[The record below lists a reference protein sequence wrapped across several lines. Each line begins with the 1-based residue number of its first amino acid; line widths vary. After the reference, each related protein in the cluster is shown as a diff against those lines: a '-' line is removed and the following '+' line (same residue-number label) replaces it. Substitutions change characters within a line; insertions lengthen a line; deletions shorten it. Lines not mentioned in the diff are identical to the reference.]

1 MVLSS
6 VSNSL
11 TQGQSK
17 KQASNCLQRY
27 PSGDIQVK
35 LYADLSEKAFLNDKV
50 DELIF
55 WHCLRAINQNGC
67 GYLLGRNLDEIL
79 APLETFGYSR
89 SAAYRQLA
97 KGEGKFWQTIQSPRH
112 TVVKIYSLKTV
123 AMILSTTLDGDKH
136 ARLIPAAAFST
147 IAQRRAQLYASLS
160 KPEGIRAN
168 PVTRE
173 NLTTRTGVNKR
184 RQRRYEKKAGVK
196 RTNNYESQSDGN
208 ITSPVWAE
216 YHSLNKSTGVVKT
229 YRKHRRLP
237 NIYHSQQQPGCRG
250 QATQVHKVL
259 KKREQGLLGKRSESS
274 SPHGGAA
281 QLIKVMKVFFPSCK
295 ALLRGFR
302 STQGHDRQGFC
313 LIRNPFRV
321 IPNRLEWLCVAN

>member
-1 MVLSS
+1 VTYQ
-6 VSNSL
+6 VSRNH
-11 TQGQSK
+11 G
-17 KQASNCLQRY
+17 
-27 PSGDIQVK
+27 VK
-35 LYADLSEKAFLNDKV
+35 LYADLSAAAFLKKQTV
-50 DELIF
+50 ELSF
-55 WHCLRAINQNGC
+55 WHCLRAINANGC
-67 GYLLGRNLDEIL
+67 GYLLGRNLEEIL

-89 SAAYRQLA
+89 STAYRHLA
-97 KGEGKFWQTIQSPRH
+97 RGRDKFWGVIETPRRA
-112 TVVKIYSLKTV
+112 VVKIYSLKVV
-123 AMILSTTLDGDKH
+123 ATTLMTTLDGDKH

-147 IAQRRAQLYASLS
+147 LAQRRAQLYASLS
-160 KPEGIRAN
+160 KPEGIRVN

-173 NLTTRTGVNKR
+173 NLTTRTGVNER
-184 RQRRYEKKAGVK
+184 QQRRYEKKAGVK
-196 RTNNYESQSDGN
+196 RTNNYESQRDGD

-259 KKREQGLLGKRSESS
+259 KKREQDLLGKRSESS

-313 LIRNPFRV
+313 LIRNPLRV